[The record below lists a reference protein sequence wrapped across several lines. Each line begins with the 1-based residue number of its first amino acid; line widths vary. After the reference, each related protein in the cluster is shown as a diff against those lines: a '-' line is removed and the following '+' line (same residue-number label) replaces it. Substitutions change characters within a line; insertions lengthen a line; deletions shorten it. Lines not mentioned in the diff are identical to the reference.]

1 MERFLHGPFRT
12 LAGTLGQVS
21 SPIYLN
27 AESDKMQ
34 DMRLA
39 LKPHVIL
46 ERDSDED
53 DIVLID
59 SKSGRM
65 SACNETA
72 SLVVGELQNGS
83 TLASLVEKLMTTF
96 KVTDDVAI
104 RDVNTLLDLLA
115 AEGLLETAE

>member
-1 MERFLHGPFRT
+1 MERFLHRPFGT
-12 LAGTLGQVS
+12 FAGTLGQVS

-34 DMRLA
+34 DMQLA

-83 TLASLVEKLMTTF
+83 TLARLVEKLMTTF
-96 KVTDDVAI
+96 KVTDDIAI